1 MDIGGIDIAGLSA
14 MADANIKLIAANET
28 RKITEGLT
36 LVDRDSVERFLQVT
50 LATSVEDA
58 QQYSTRH

>member
-1 MDIGGIDIAGLSA
+1 MMFEAICPATVLTHMDIGGIDIAGLSA

-36 LVDRDSVERFLQVT
+36 LVDRDSV
-50 LATSVEDA
+50 
-58 QQYSTRH
+58 